1 MNDSAAR
8 EVADVVGRFMAAYD
22 AKDAEALEDLIV
34 GDEIVL
40 VGTGSDEVVF
50 GIAGFRSQT
59 ERDFSQSDDLAMVV
73 DNLRI
78 TTLGDAAFAYC
89 DVTVSGTAGGQAFQM
104 PGLRCTF
111 GLVRTADGWRFAQ
124 SHLSAP
130 AGGQEVGS
138 SF

>member
-1 MNDSAAR
+1 MSDTAAR
-8 EVADVVGRFMAAYD
+8 EVADAVRRFMAAYD
-22 AKDAEALEDLIV
+22 AKDAEALQALVV

-50 GIAGFRSQT
+50 GLASFRKQT
-59 ERDFSQSDDLAMVV
+59 ERDFSQADDLMMAV
-73 DNLRI
+73 DNLRVH
-78 TTLGDAAFAYC
+78 TFGDAAFAYC

-104 PGLRCTF
+104 PGLRCTL